1 MKGSERLFKAVI
13 YFMLFAN
20 VFDMGGDFGIKYLS
34 YLVGIA
40 YLVYDYA
47 SMRLRMEEVFVAIAL
62 FVLTPAW
69 ALFRGMSSGGSLG
82 EASSQI
88 TPFLPGVLLLF
99 LLARGGYDY
108 AIRHVFNLLTAL
120 ACTAI
125 VIFCLWAIAPF
136 SGISQ
141 FLLSIFQDSGHGH
154 FGARG
159 IAGIRIPYVY
169 FKATLFFVAGFT
181 YFLFRGQR
189 LRALLFFVTLILTFS
204 KAGILL
210 CVLFLF
216 AYILFEA
223 RASTKWAAIAFSC
236 LAAYGLSTWSE
247 AKLVGG
253 YIDTIT
259 NAVQGKA
266 LTTQIRIGHWNSF
279 IDLITDRPD
288 YLIYGQ
294 GVGTSYYSDG
304 RSRHVYN
311 TELDHVD
318 AVRQFGL
325 LWFIAFSLI
334 VGYIALRFIR
344 TRNTENRALGMSFV
358 SIYLAAG
365 TNPVLITPLFMMLMA
380 VLYTKVKFTEPL
392 FQTAGISISD
402 PSASPQD
409 ETTRY

>member
-1 MKGSERLFKAVI
+1 MSGSERLFKSVI

-20 VFDMGGDFGIKYLS
+20 IFDMGGDFGIKYLS

-40 YLVYDYA
+40 YLVYEYP
-47 SMRLRMEEVFVAIAL
+47 SMRLRLEEISVAFIL
-62 FVLTPAW
+62 FVLVPAW
-69 ALFRGMSSGGSLG
+69 ALFKGMSSGGSLG

-88 TPFLPGVLLLF
+88 TPFLPGILFFF
-99 LLARGGYDY
+99 LLSRGGYDY
-108 AIRHVFNLLTAL
+108 AIEQLFNLLTAL
-120 ACTAI
+120 AWTAI
-125 VIFCLWAIAPF
+125 GIFCLWAIIPF

-141 FLLSIFQDSGHGH
+141 FLLSVFQDSGHGH

-210 CVLFLF
+210 CLLFLM
-216 AYILFEA
+216 AYIFFEA
-223 RASTKWAAIAFSC
+223 RARTKWAAIAFTC
-236 LAAYGLSTWSE
+236 IAAYGLSTWSD

-279 IDLITDRPD
+279 VDLITDRPD

-325 LWFIAFSLI
+325 LWFIAFSI
-334 VGYIALRFIR
+334 IAGYIALRFIR
-344 TRNTENRALGMSFV
+344 TRNPENRALGMSFV

-380 VLYTKVKFTEPL
+380 VLYTKVKFTTPL
-392 FQTAGISISD
+392 FYSSGISVTA
-402 PSASPQD
+402 PSADLPNQTS
-409 ETTRY
+409 

>member
-40 YLVYDYA
+40 YLVYNYS
-47 SMRLRMEEVFVAIAL
+47 SMRLRIEEVSIAFVL

-69 ALFRGMSSGGSLG
+69 ALFKGMSSGGSLG

-108 AIRHVFNLLTAL
+108 AIQQFFKLLTAL

-125 VIFCLWAIAPF
+125 VIFCLWAIIPF

-141 FLLSIFQDSGHGH
+141 FLLSVFQDSGHGH

-181 YFLFRGQR
+181 YFLFRGQP
-189 LRALLFFVTLILTFS
+189 LRAVLFFITLILTFS

-210 CVLFLF
+210 CLLFLM
-216 AYILFEA
+216 AYIILEA
-223 RASTKWAAIAFSC
+223 KASTKWAAIAFTC
-236 LAAYGLSTWSE
+236 LAAYGLSTWND
-247 AKLVGG
+247 AKLVSG

-259 NAVQGKA
+259 SAVQGKA

-279 IDLITDRPD
+279 VDLITDRPD

-304 RSRHVYN
+304 RRRHVYN

-318 AVRQFGL
+318 AVRQFGF
-325 LWFIAFSLI
+325 LWFIGFSLI
-334 VGYIALRFIR
+334 AGYIALRFIR

-380 VLYTKVKFTEPL
+380 VLYTKVKYTQPL
-392 FQTAGISISD
+392 FDSNGLAVAHT
-402 PSASPQD
+402 SAHLRD
-409 ETTRY
+409 ETS